1 MVLYG
6 LSDIRMPGGLPYR
19 VAGQELRVPPSVTGM
34 LILKTLEHMHSK
46 RGRGAA
52 DGPPDPKLP
61 E

>member
-6 LSDIRMPGGLPYR
+6 LSAISMPNVCLS
-19 VAGQELRVPPSVTGM
+19 AWLANDCEPPSVTGM